1 MASTEARPG
10 WTHVGAAL
18 LVLAAVV
25 VAVPAPAPGADQRG
39 TFIVELAGTP
49 IAPAGGNPEAQRARL
64 DAAEDEVRRR
74 AGVTAAPVLY
84 RYRTALN
91 GFAARLTALEAV
103 RLGADPGVLRVTPDR
118 IRVTD
123 ATATSGTPRTPGD
136 GVAFLGL
143 RDGLWARLGGPDHAG
158 EGVVVGFLDTGVH
171 PEHPSFAD
179 PGLPPAAGWAGS
191 CQEGE
196 AFPASACTGKL
207 VGAKWFAD
215 GFGQRRV
222 AEQDFLSAR
231 DSAGHG
237 SHVAATAVGNAG
249 VTPDV
254 DGGDLGLGATSG
266 VAPRAQLAVYKVC
279 WTGRVD
285 LAPPVPSGCADS
297 DSLAA
302 VDAAVADGVDVL
314 NLSLSTESTAYGPL
328 DQALLNAVG
337 AGVFVSTSAGNRG
350 PAAGS
355 VGAPGDAPWV
365 TSVAATSLPRVFVAT
380 ATVTTPGQEP
390 LAVTGASIT
399 GSLSRAALVDGAAV
413 PAPGVTAAQSGL
425 CLAGGLDPG
434 AVAGRAVLCRRGE
447 NDRVAKSAAVAA
459 AGGVGMVLAN
469 VADDEDTTAD
479 HHSIPTVHV
488 SRADGAAVAARLGGG
503 GAAISL
509 EAGRAAP
516 APADLL
522 ASFSSRGPQETVPDI
537 PKPDLAAPGVTVVS
551 ATAPQGLNGR
561 VFAVKSGTS
570 MAAGHVAG
578 TAALLT
584 QLHPGWSP
592 AARKSALMTT
602 ASAEVSEFGGG
613 PAGPFARGSGRI
625 DPNRAAAPGLVL
637 EVSPAEYARY
647 LEGVRRGPLL
657 SPTQSIAAS
666 DLNLPAVS
674 YSQLMGAA
682 VTRRIF
688 TSVDGTAGT
697 WRVTVEGV
705 AGMAVTAMPPT
716 LTLAP
721 GQTGEVLLVLAHA
734 GAPFDAYVTGA
745 VVLTHEAD
753 GRTVRLPVSVRP
765 VREPPGRPGPPLPGG
780 NQPPDD

>member
-1 MASTEARPG
+1 
-10 WTHVGAAL
+10 V
-18 LVLAAVV
+18 
-25 VAVPAPAPGADQRG
+25 
-39 TFIVELAGTP
+39 
-49 IAPAGGNPEAQRARL
+49 AGGDQVDQRARL

-74 AGVTAAPVLY
+74 AGVAAAPVIY
-84 RYRTALN
+84 RYRVALN
-91 GFAARLTALEAV
+91 GFAARLTAIEAV

-123 ATATSGTPRTPGD
+123 AAPGDTAAPSETAQAPAGAGTHRAPGD

-158 EGVVVGFLDTGVH
+158 EGVVVGFLDTGVY

-179 PGLPPAAGWAGS
+179 PGLPPPAGWTGT

-196 AFPASACTGKL
+196 AFPAALCTGKL

-215 GFGQRRV
+215 GFGRRRV

-249 VTPDV
+249 ITPDI

-266 VAPRAQLAVYKVC
+266 VAPRAHLAAYKVC
-279 WTGRVD
+279 WTGRDD
-285 LAPPVPSGCADS
+285 LAPPVPSGCSDS

-328 DQALLNAVG
+328 DSALLNAVG

-350 PAAGS
+350 PGAGS

-380 ATVTTPGQEP
+380 ATVTAPGQDP
-390 LAVTGASIT
+390 LSVTGASVT
-399 GSLSRAALVDGAAV
+399 GSLSPVALVDGAAV
-413 PAPGVTAAQSGL
+413 PAPGVTAEQSGL

-434 AVAGRAVLCRRGE
+434 AVAGRAVFCRRGE

-479 HHSIPTVHV
+479 HHAIPTVHL
-488 SRADGAAVAARLGGG
+488 SRVDGAAVAARLGGG
-503 GAAISL
+503 GVEMAL

-522 ASFSSRGPQETVPDI
+522 APFSSRGPQETVPDI

-551 ATAPQGLNGR
+551 ATAPQGLKGR

-578 TAALLT
+578 AAALLT
-584 QLHPGWSP
+584 QLHPRWSP

-602 ASAEVSEFGGG
+602 ASADVSEFGGG
-613 PAGPFARGSGRI
+613 PAGPFATGSGRI
-625 DPNRAAAPGLVL
+625 DPNRAAAPGVVL
-637 EVSPAEYARY
+637 EVSPADYARY
-647 LEGVRRGPLL
+647 LEGVRPGALPG
-657 SPTQSIAAS
+657 PTQSIAAS

-674 YSQLMGAA
+674 YAHLIGAA
-682 VTRRIF
+682 LTRRSF
-688 TSVDGTAGT
+688 TSVDETAGN
-697 WRVTVEGV
+697 WRVEVEGL
-705 AGMAVTAMPPT
+705 AGMAVTAVPPV

-721 GQTGEVLLVLAHA
+721 GRTGEVQLVFVHA

-745 VVLTHEAD
+745 VVLTQEAD
-753 GRTVRLPVSVRP
+753 GRTIRLPVSIRP

-780 NQPPDD
+780 DERPDSPTR